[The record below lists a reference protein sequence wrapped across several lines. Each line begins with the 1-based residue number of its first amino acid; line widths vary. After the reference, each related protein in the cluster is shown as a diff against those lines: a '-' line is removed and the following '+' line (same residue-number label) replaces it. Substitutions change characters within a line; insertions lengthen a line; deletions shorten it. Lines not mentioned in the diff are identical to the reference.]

1 MPNRIKPR
9 RSYTANS
16 VPLTT
21 DLETNELAINWADS
35 KAFTKDAA
43 GNIVSVTLGGGGG
56 GSGSIVT
63 AASVSAFPA
72 SGSASNL
79 YITSEDQRIWRWD
92 ATASIYVESGPI
104 GGSGLTWSSVPA
116 TPTATGSAGSI
127 AYDDANGFFYVA
139 SATNTWRRFRPDG
152 WDANRSSVSL
162 LVPFDGNLTDYSPAP
177 KTLTSYNNANAFGAS
192 RAGFGYSL
200 SLGANYGGS
209 FAYENYD
216 GTGDHVEVSHA
227 TAFNF
232 GSGDF
237 TVECWYYPIARGP
250 YSCVWG
256 SADYPMTLYHGTDIN
271 SGSPAIYF
279 GTTSSWFSASI
290 SLGSVSNNAWCH
302 IAIVRQ
308 GDTFRAYKNGV
319 QQGTSAPDSAGQ
331 ALGDIPT
338 LYLGRNSQFYNKC
351 LIDDFRVTKGVC
363 RYPSGTTFTPPT
375 TALPID

>member
-1 MPNRIKPR
+1 MPFSFPASPTVGATSTQNGRQ
-9 RSYTANS
+9 Y
-16 VPLTT
+16 VY
-21 DLETNELAINWADS
+21 
-35 KAFTKDAA
+35 A
-43 GNIVSVTLGGGGG
+43 GNNVWELVAASGGG
-56 GSGSIVT
+56 GSVIT

-72 SGSASNL
+72 TGSASNL
-79 YITSEDQRIWRWD
+79 YITTEDQRIWRWD

-104 GGSGLTWSSVPA
+104 GGGFAFASVPESA
-116 TPTATGSAGSI
+116 SATGVAGSI
-127 AYDDANGFFYVA
+127 AYDNASGFFYIA
-139 SATNTWRRFRPDG
+139 SATNTWRRFRPDA
-152 WDANRSSVSL
+152 WDANRASVSL
-162 LVPFDGNLTDYSPAP
+162 LLPFDGNLTDYSPTP
-177 KTLTSYNNANAFGAS
+177 KTVNSYYNASVFGNS
-192 RAGFGYSL
+192 RAGTGFSL
-200 SLGANYGGS
+200 SLGASYSGS
-209 FAYENYD
+209 GSYENSA

-237 TVECWYYPIARGP
+237 TVECWYYPIARGQ

-256 SADYPMTLYHGTDIN
+256 AADYPMTLYHGSGVN
-271 SGSPAIYF
+271 SGSPAVLF
-279 GTTSSWFSASI
+279 GTTSSWFSSSSGL
-290 SLGSVSNNAWCH
+290 SLGSVPDNAWCH

-319 QQGTSAPDSAGQ
+319 QTSTQATDSAGQ

-338 LYLGRNSQFYNKC
+338 LYLGKNGQFYNKC